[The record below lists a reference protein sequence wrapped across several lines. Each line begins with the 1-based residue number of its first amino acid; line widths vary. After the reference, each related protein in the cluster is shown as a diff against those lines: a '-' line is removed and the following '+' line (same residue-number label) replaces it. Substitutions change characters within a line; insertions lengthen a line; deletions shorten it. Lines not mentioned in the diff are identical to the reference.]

1 MNYCYENHSALYNF
15 FLSALKKIVYRYTLI
30 KMKDN
35 KYNNMLLSK
44 EIDESP
50 DGTISSS

>member
-1 MNYCYENHSALYNF
+1 MNYCYENHSANF